1 MRIEEYCAQRFEFLH
16 GFTARF
22 PDQLADP
29 VFDDVSTLG
38 QTDQQGLFRGFAMID
53 LFEHPHRALK
63 KYVCLFGGLSFLIPA
78 FQRHQ
83 QRQIGIA
90 FESSPVCLGVDAPAF
105 CDEVVVFDIQHQPVS
120 GKNRLIPGFY
130 LCPNNLACR
139 ITNTA
144 HARDAFQRFLRRD
157 ELRRFQPV
165 ICFIHLAV
173 NHPETWA
180 TLDVVPQ
187 KKNSLLLFD
196 FLNRCV
202 DTFRQHGHL
211 LGQCAFKV
219 ALEYA
224 AGRFLVSIFSQ
235 CKFADDPLR
244 VLGKILVT
252 RYLLMPPVFPAF
264 PVDRGCFRQ
273 ND

>member
-1 MRIEEYCAQRFEFLH
+1 
-16 GFTARF
+16 
-22 PDQLADP
+22 
-29 VFDDVSTLG
+29 
-38 QTDQQGLFRGFAMID
+38 MID

-90 FESSPVCLGVDAPAF
+90 FESGPVRPGVNAPAF
-105 CDEVVVFDIQHQPVS
+105 CDEVVIFDIQHQPVS
-120 GKNRLIPGFY
+120 GKNRLIPGFH
-130 LCPNNLACR
+130 LRPNNLACR
-139 ITNTA
+139 ITDTA

-157 ELRRFQPV
+157 EMRRFQPV
-165 ICFIHLAV
+165 ICFTHLAV

-224 AGRFLVSIFSQ
+224 ASRFLVSVFSQ

-244 VLGKILVT
+244 VLGKILVA